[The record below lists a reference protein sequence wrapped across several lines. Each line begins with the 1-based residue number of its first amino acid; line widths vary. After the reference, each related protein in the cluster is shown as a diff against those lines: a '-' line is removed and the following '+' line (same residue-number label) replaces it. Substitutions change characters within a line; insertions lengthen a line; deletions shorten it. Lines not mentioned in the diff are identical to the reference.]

1 MLAAL
6 AGIGAGLNLLDSV
19 TGYSAKRQNE
29 LDWKQW
35 KRQFDYAAEYN
46 SPINQRQRMVDANFN
61 PSLMLGGNLTNT
73 YSPNPQMGK
82 GTISKPGE
90 AIGSIIP
97 QLAQFQG
104 IQNAK
109 AQEENI
115 RSDTR
120 LKEQE
125 FRQNEET
132 NPISRDFL
140 ESRLFGQQYRNE
152 YQRIVNANQQE
163 VYDLQKTGLDLKNKQ
178 TEKFISQMDTRF
190 RTDIAQ
196 DLAKIL
202 NIKKDTELKDMQI
215 KGIKSQN
222 VLREAQTSL
231 TQSQD
236 AKTRMDTVINDMER
250 RLRSE
255 GTSYSDNPVMRTIQR
270 KAAEFR
276 DAFWNNETEKADQK
290 AKELKLINWVL
301 DPTRKS
307 RE

>member
-1 MLAAL
+1 MLGAL
-6 AGIGAGLNLLDSV
+6 AGLAGGLSLLDSV

-29 LDWKQW
+29 LDWQQW
-35 KRQFDYAAEYN
+35 KKQFDYAAEYN
-46 SPINQRQRMVDANFN
+46 SPINQRQRMIDANFN

-82 GTISKPGE
+82 GTVTKPGE
-90 AIGSIIP
+90 ALGSVIP

-152 YQRIVNANQQE
+152 YQRIVNANQQD
-163 VYDLQKTGLDLKNKQ
+163 VFDLQKTGLDLKNKQ
-178 TEKFISQMDTRF
+178 TEKFISQMDRRF
-190 RTDIAQ
+190 RIDISKGLAQ
-196 DLAKIL
+196 IR
-202 NIKKDTELKDMQI
+202 NINKDTQLKETQRG
-215 KGIKSQN
+215 GIESQN
-222 VLREAQTSL
+222 SLRKAQTSL

-236 AKTRMDTVINDMER
+236 AKTRMDIVISDMER
-250 RLRSE
+250 RLRNQ

-276 DAFWNNETEKADQK
+276 DAIWNNKREKAEQLD
-290 AKELKLINWVL
+290 KELRLIEWIL
-301 DPTRKS
+301 DPTQI